1 MKQQRILWADD
12 EIDLLKPYIIFLQQ
26 KGYEVA
32 TANNGNDAVELCAA
46 ESFDIVFLDEN
57 MPGLSGLET
66 LTEIKALC
74 PMLPVVMITKSEE
87 ENIMDLAI
95 GEKIADYL
103 IKPVNPNQILLTLKK
118 HIHQR
123 EIVSEHTNS
132 SYRQEFSD
140 IAYMIDTATTLE
152 EFMAIQRTLVHW
164 DIELQNVDSELH
176 EMLLLQRQQAN
187 SAFAKFVSRHYES
200 WFREPQ
206 QRPLM
211 SPDLFKKVIFPTLDN
226 GEKLFFVVIDNFRF
240 DQWKAIQPL
249 LSEFFNTT
257 EENMYCSILPTATQ
271 YARNAIFSGLMPLQI
286 QEMYP
291 DLWVEEADEEGKNL
305 NEEQLIQTQLDRF
318 RKRYKYSY
326 FKVNES
332 DYCERVIAKLRNLQS
347 PLNVVVLNFID
358 MLSHSRTESKM
369 MRELANDE
377 AAYLNLTTGWFK
389 HSPTYQ
395 LFKQIAEL
403 GYKIILTTD
412 HGTVRV
418 NNTVQIIGDKNTNTN
433 LRYKVGKS
441 LTCNSKN
448 TFVME
453 NPKRFGLPTPNVSST
468 YVYATGNDF
477 FAYPN
482 NFNYYASFY
491 RNTFQHGGISME
503 EMLIPLVMLEP
514 KA

>member
-187 SAFAKFVSRHYES
+187 SAFAKFVARNYES
-200 WFREPQ
+200 WFCEPQ

-211 SPDLFKKVIFPTLDN
+211 SPDLFKKVIFPALDN

-257 EENMYCSILPTATQ
+257 EEKMYCSILPTATQ
-271 YARNAIFSGLMPLQI
+271 YARNAIF
-286 QEMYP
+286 
-291 DLWVEEADEEGKNL
+291 
-305 NEEQLIQTQLDRF
+305 
-318 RKRYKYSY
+318 
-326 FKVNES
+326 
-332 DYCERVIAKLRNLQS
+332 
-347 PLNVVVLNFID
+347 
-358 MLSHSRTESKM
+358 
-369 MRELANDE
+369 
-377 AAYLNLTTGWFK
+377 
-389 HSPTYQ
+389 
-395 LFKQIAEL
+395 
-403 GYKIILTTD
+403 
-412 HGTVRV
+412 
-418 NNTVQIIGDKNTNTN
+418 
-433 LRYKVGKS
+433 
-441 LTCNSKN
+441 
-448 TFVME
+448 
-453 NPKRFGLPTPNVSST
+453 
-468 YVYATGNDF
+468 
-477 FAYPN
+477 
-482 NFNYYASFY
+482 
-491 RNTFQHGGISME
+491 
-503 EMLIPLVMLEP
+503 
-514 KA
+514 